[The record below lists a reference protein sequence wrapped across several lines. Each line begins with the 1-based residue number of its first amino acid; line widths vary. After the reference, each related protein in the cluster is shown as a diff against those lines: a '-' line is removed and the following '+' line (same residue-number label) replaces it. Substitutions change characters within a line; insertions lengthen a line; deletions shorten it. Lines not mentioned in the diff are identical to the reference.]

1 MNVQD
6 IPEKYRPIIDHR
18 KMLLGCFG
26 LAFALATL
34 VLSILDKIEPRY
46 AIIFL
51 SISAICFSIS
61 LLLPAKR
68 I

>member
-1 MNVQD
+1 MNIQD

-34 VLSILDKIEPRY
+34 VLSLLQKIEPRF
-46 AIIFL
+46 AVIFL
-51 SISAICFSIS
+51 SISAICFGIS

-68 I
+68 M